1 MFVFLMTAAYGL
13 YSMKR
18 DEKRLR
24 IEAAR
29 RTHDDSGAKEM
40 SAVLEALPSWVRFP
54 DTDRAEFLNNILKLL
69 WPSVSTAIGPLAKAS
84 LNPTLEYYKPG
95 ILSKL
100 VLTKFDLGTV
110 APMIKGIRSYAKTGI
125 GSGALDIELEFVTGD
140 TAAIVLHIVRTP
152 ITLTVKLSDI
162 LINAMIRVEFM
173 SVGGSLPC
181 FDALGISLVRNP
193 RIDFSLDALGGDLT
207 CLPGLEGMINSTI
220 KSILAEMLVW
230 PHRMVFPTKAG
241 VDVKSLAQSGG
252 KQGVDAV
259 CILRCTVIEASSLE
273 TFGNED
279 FLEKIAFQKSI
290 PDPYVVFE
298 RGA

>member
-1 MFVFLMTAAYGL
+1 
-13 YSMKR
+13 
-18 DEKRLR
+18 
-24 IEAAR
+24 
-29 RTHDDSGAKEM
+29 
-40 SAVLEALPSWVRFP
+40 
-54 DTDRAEFLNNILKLL
+54 
-69 WPSVSTAIGPLAKAS
+69 
-84 LNPTLEYYKPG
+84 
-95 ILSKL
+95 
-100 VLTKFDLGTV
+100 
-110 APMIKGIRSYAKTGI
+110 
-125 GSGALDIELEFVTGD
+125 
-140 TAAIVLHIVRTP
+140 VRTP

-181 FDALGISLVRNP
+181 FDALGISMVRNP

-298 RGA
+298 RGVRARSARISIFSHFRVSIASLKLEEYHSHLPLMSQEKSKRLDFKLEYYENLTRASHSNPGTPFSKCVTKSTRLAF

>member
-1 MFVFLMTAAYGL
+1 MAFRVYSDRTTCKGIVESHVGILQARYTLETRAYQVRSRYGCSDDQRYSIVRIVFEILL
-13 YSMKR
+13 
-18 DEKRLR
+18 
-24 IEAAR
+24 
-29 RTHDDSGAKEM
+29 
-40 SAVLEALPSWVRFP
+40 
-54 DTDRAEFLNNILKLL
+54 LNG
-69 WPSVSTAIGPLAKAS
+69 T
-84 LNPTLEYYKPG
+84 PTLIAY
-95 ILSKL
+95 L
-100 VLTKFDLGTV
+100 VRNKTTRES
-110 APMIKGIRSYAKTGI
+110 IKTLEHRYAKTGV
-125 GSGALDIELEFVTGD
+125 GSGALDIEIEFVTAD

-181 FDALGISLVRNP
+181 FDALGISMVRNP

-279 FLEKIAFQKSI
+279 FLEKIEN
-290 PDPYVVFE
+290 P
-298 RGA
+298 

>member
-1 MFVFLMTAAYGL
+1 M
-13 YSMKR
+13 
-18 DEKRLR
+18 
-24 IEAAR
+24 
-29 RTHDDSGAKEM
+29 
-40 SAVLEALPSWVRFP
+40 
-54 DTDRAEFLNNILKLL
+54 
-69 WPSVSTAIGPLAKAS
+69 
-84 LNPTLEYYKPG
+84 
-95 ILSKL
+95 
-100 VLTKFDLGTV
+100 
-110 APMIKGIRSYAKTGI
+110 
-125 GSGALDIELEFVTGD
+125 DIEIEFVTAD

-181 FDALGISLVRNP
+181 FDALGISMVRNP

-298 RGA
+298 REAREFQSFHTFVFQLRHSN

>member
-1 MFVFLMTAAYGL
+1 M
-13 YSMKR
+13 
-18 DEKRLR
+18 
-24 IEAAR
+24 
-29 RTHDDSGAKEM
+29 
-40 SAVLEALPSWVRFP
+40 
-54 DTDRAEFLNNILKLL
+54 
-69 WPSVSTAIGPLAKAS
+69 
-84 LNPTLEYYKPG
+84 
-95 ILSKL
+95 
-100 VLTKFDLGTV
+100 
-110 APMIKGIRSYAKTGI
+110 
-125 GSGALDIELEFVTGD
+125 
-140 TAAIVLHIVRTP
+140 
-152 ITLTVKLSDI
+152 
-162 LINAMIRVEFM
+162 
-173 SVGGSLPC
+173 GGSLPC
-181 FDALGISLVRNP
+181 FDALGISMVRNP

-279 FLEKIAFQKSI
+279 FLEKIAFQKSV

-298 RGA
+298 REAREFQSFFFFTYPEDSLVSRTQPMSLTRVTLLCQQYHSNVTHHTY